1 MYVDGFN
8 LYYGILK
15 NTAYKWLDLERFFT
29 LLRPHDE
36 IEAIK
41 YCTALVDAGAQRA
54 RQATY
59 LNALATRP
67 LVETILGR
75 FKQKQVICSCSGCTQ
90 TAPGTRTFV
99 VPEEKRTDVNIA
111 IRMLDDAYRGLCERQ
126 VLVSGDSDLVP
137 AIQMVRQRFPEI
149 RTTVYVRQER
159 WTEALLSNS
168 EQPPTV
174 TEHSRWCCCRGRSC
188 RRVFRQPLVDSSR
201 SRLTGEPVV
210 TTDRGS

>member
-149 RTTVYVRQER
+149 RTTVYVPAR
-159 WTEALLSNS
+159 TLD
-168 EQPPTV
+168 
-174 TEHSRWCCCRGRSC
+174 RGAAVELRTAAH
-188 RRVFRQPLVDSSR
+188 RDRTLPLVLLPRTQLPARVPTAAGGFVEKPADW
-201 SRLTGEPVV
+201 
-210 TTDRGS
+210 